1 MPLVQ
6 LANGPLSA
14 AGPVEDEQLDD
25 LENVPPIER
34 STNSGLKI
42 FRASRFWNL
51 NWLRTK
57 RIRRPDWPNR
67 GKGR

>member
-25 LENVPPIER
+25 LENVPPMER
-34 STNSGLKI
+34 STDSGLKYFELLGFGI
-42 FRASRFWNL
+42 
-51 NWLRTK
+51 
-57 RIRRPDWPNR
+57 
-67 GKGR
+67 